1 MRVETFTP
9 APRIIGDHELL
20 DHIDDYDLCPLYHAR
35 HLVTGHGVSIKLACP
50 HKRFRSPRTRMLF
63 EHQAQVLARIDHP
76 HVIRLLG
83 AGEFYDGRS
92 YLITE
97 RLDGESLQRYLR
109 AGPLPVARALRFA
122 RQLALGLRCIHEA
135 GAIFRDVKPRIAMLF
150 PDPHA
155 SDGYLLKIVDLTL
168 VEIQD
173 GSIAR
178 WAKGEMV
185 GTPLYMSP
193 EQIDSPADV
202 DTRTDIYSFGVML
215 YEMLCGRRPFT
226 GHDLTEQIVAILNQ
240 SPPPLRGVVDVPV
253 ELEAFVL
260 GCMAKDRADRPSDM
274 TQVIAALD
282 RALAAT
288 VRGW

>member
-1 MRVETFTP
+1 
-9 APRIIGDHELL
+9 
-20 DHIDDYDLCPLYHAR
+20 
-35 HLVTGHGVSIKLACP
+35 
-50 HKRFRSPRTRMLF
+50 
-63 EHQAQVLARIDHP
+63 
-76 HVIRLLG
+76 
-83 AGEFYDGRS
+83 
-92 YLITE
+92 
-97 RLDGESLQRYLR
+97 
-109 AGPLPVARALRFA
+109 
-122 RQLALGLRCIHEA
+122 
-135 GAIFRDVKPRIAMLF
+135 MLF